1 MSLIVEQ
8 SKYVGTNLK
17 SQNFI
22 YEGIKNRSAQI
33 IFAIICAAE
42 TFVSPFSVEKNN
54 YSRNYN
60 FTCCFVW
67 V

>member
-1 MSLIVEQ
+1 MSWIVEQ
-8 SKYVGTNLK
+8 SKYLGTNLK

-42 TFVSPFSVEKNN
+42 TFVSPFSVEK
-54 YSRNYN
+54 YKY
-60 FTCCFVW
+60 
-67 V
+67 